1 MVSQRGLGEA
11 DTEALLG
18 IGGVADVAS
27 VDVVPPSLLRRR
39 LQAHM
44 ALARA
49 RHQSQLS
56 PAPSWQSL
64 SGQLL
69 QMERVA
75 RPRPSDSGD
84 RGAIKERPGGAGDEH
99 DDADDSED
107 EDEAEQ
113 GKEKQSSS
121 ERGDSIAD
129 GSTPHHLSVVE
140 SVLLQL
146 DQQGRAVLPP
156 TPQRG
161 GGSGGDHVRLTRCWP
176 SVRGGLP
183 GAEPARGAPAAGP
196 LLA

>member
-1 MVSQRGLGEA
+1 MSQRGLGEA

-49 RHQSQLS
+49 HHQSQLS

-69 QMERVA
+69 LQMERVA
-75 RPRPSDSGD
+75 HPRPSDSGD
-84 RGAIKERPGGAGDEH
+84 RGAIKERPGGAGDKR
-99 DDADDSED
+99 DDDDDSED
-107 EDEAEQ
+107 EDEAGQ

-121 ERGDSIAD
+121 ERGDRTAD
-129 GSTPHHLSVVE
+129 SSTPHHLSVVE

-146 DQQGRAVLPP
+146 EQQGRAVLPP

-161 GGSGGDHVRLTRCWP
+161 GGRGGGDHVRLTRC
-176 SVRGGLP
+176 
-183 GAEPARGAPAAGP
+183 
-196 LLA
+196 

>member
-1 MVSQRGLGEA
+1 VVSQRGLGEA

-27 VDVVPPSLLRRR
+27 VDVVAPALLRPR

-49 RHQSQLS
+49 RHQTQLS

-69 QMERVA
+69 LQMERVA
-75 RPRPSDSGD
+75 HPRPSDSGD
-84 RGAIKERPGGAGDEH
+84 RSAIKERPGGAGDEH
-99 DDADDSED
+99 DDDDDSGD
-107 EDEAEQ
+107 EDEAGAGAGQ
-113 GKEKQSSS
+113 SKEKQSSS
-121 ERGDSIAD
+121 ERGDRTAD

-161 GGSGGDHVRLTRCWP
+161 GGSGGDHARLTRC
-176 SVRGGLP
+176 
-183 GAEPARGAPAAGP
+183 
-196 LLA
+196 